1 MSNFVTTQTDI
12 NGALRYKLAATEM
25 KHFPDDDTTE
35 LQRPR
40 YTQFAIDKPY
50 TQVEGLHGYM
60 SSNGEKVE
68 LFDNV
73 KVTRQAFAGKGEMT
87 VETSYLSILPNTE
100 IVSTDRPVVI
110 RQAPKT
116 VIHATGMLYEKKK
129 NTVSLLHKVRAHYER
144 PNVGVPAIKSS
155 LVQSKYNKATKAL
168 VGKGQSREKQSRLQR
183 SKSKKSN
190 LQPPKPQQSTSHARI
205 RRRYD

>member
-1 MSNFVTTQTDI
+1 
-12 NGALRYKLAATEM
+12 
-25 KHFPDDDTTE
+25 
-35 LQRPR
+35 
-40 YTQFAIDKPY
+40 
-50 TQVEGLHGYM
+50 M
-60 SSNGEKVE
+60 SSNGDKVE

-116 VIHATGMLYEKKK
+116 IIHATGMLYEKKK

-144 PNVGVPAIKSS
+144 PNVGVSAIKSS
-155 LVQSKYNKATKAL
+155 LVQSKYNEATK
-168 VGKGQSREKQSRLQR
+168 VVVNKGQGSEK
-183 SKSKKSN
+183 KSK
-190 LQPPKPQQSTSHARI
+190 LQQSKLQQSKPQQSISHARI
-205 RRRYD
+205 RRRYE